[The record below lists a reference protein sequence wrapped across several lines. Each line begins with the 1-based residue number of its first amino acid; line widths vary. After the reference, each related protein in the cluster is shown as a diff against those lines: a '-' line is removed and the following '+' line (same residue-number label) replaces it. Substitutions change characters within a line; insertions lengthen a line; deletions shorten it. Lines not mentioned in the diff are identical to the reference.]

1 MAFSPGGGL
10 LATANANFGGGTVS
24 VFAVGPPSAQIG
36 SPASGGVYALGQTV
50 ATSFGCAESAYGP
63 GIASCTDSNGQSG
76 ASGRLDTTSLGLH
89 TYTVTATSKDGQT
102 AQASITYTVAG
113 PPGARI
119 GSPASGGT
127 YAVGESV
134 ATGFSCIE
142 GAFGPGIASCT
153 DSDGASAPSGR
164 LNTTVPG
171 AHTYTVTATSKDG
184 QVGTAS
190 VSYTVEGVGP
200 VVVPVAPSVVIG
212 SPRGGRS
219 FRFGERV
226 RTRFGCVEAV
236 GGPGLRSCDD
246 SSGTRT
252 IAGGQGRLNTSR
264 AGSFRYT
271 VTAVSKDGRTA
282 VARIAYRVLPDNR
295 FRILRLWT
303 RADGRVAFTLRLP
316 GPGVANVLET
326 AWNDNLARAAG
337 LLYPAPRRFVFA
349 RKRLTVRGA
358 GLLGVTVAP
367 NQRGRALIKRPRY
380 AIRIRLWVSYTPRGG
395 RQRDTGIYGLPV
407 PSTRRPSTGR

>member
-1 MAFSPGGGL
+1 M
-10 LATANANFGGGTVS
+10 
-24 VFAVGPPSAQIG
+24 
-36 SPASGGVYALGQTV
+36 
-50 ATSFGCAESAYGP
+50 
-63 GIASCTDSNGQSG
+63 
-76 ASGRLDTTSLGLH
+76 
-89 TYTVTATSKDGQT
+89 TATSKDGQT
-102 AQASITYTVAG
+102 ATV
-113 PPGARI
+113 
-119 GSPASGGT
+119 
-127 YAVGESV
+127 
-134 ATGFSCIE
+134 
-142 GAFGPGIASCT
+142 
-153 DSDGASAPSGR
+153 
-164 LNTTVPG
+164 
-171 AHTYTVTATSKDG
+171 
-184 QVGTAS
+184 S
-190 VSYTVEGVGP
+190 VSYVVLAGSGP
-200 VVVPVAPSVVIG
+200 VVVPVVPVAPSVVIG